1 MTRNDGYASPGAVE
15 SAISAAARKASN
27 TDPSLTI
34 QERIRLE
41 YFHRFLSRVFSE
53 ENDSNWMLK
62 GGAGMLA
69 RVASARTTTD
79 VDVFRRSASLD
90 AALEDLRRLAAIDLS
105 DFFRFDYVGH
115 STAVD
120 GNQQTYAEGYRV
132 SFDVYVGAKRKDRLS
147 VDLVVNIITTD
158 VVDIRLPANALD
170 LPRLPSHPYRLYPV
184 VDQVADKV
192 CATLALYS
200 GRPSSREKDLVD
212 LVLLAVTQDVGAARL
227 RRALE
232 AEARAR
238 SLTLPTAF
246 EIAAAWGARYAKL
259 ASRVAAC
266 SSHRS
271 IGAAKELMRNFVD
284 PVLDGSAANQSWDC
298 SSLDWA

>member
-41 YFHRFLSRVFSE
+41 YFHRFLSRVFSK

-90 AALEDLRRLAAIDLS
+90 AAL
-105 DFFRFDYVGH
+105 
-115 STAVD
+115 
-120 GNQQTYAEGYRV
+120 
-132 SFDVYVGAKRKDRLS
+132 
-147 VDLVVNIITTD
+147 VVNIITTD
-158 VVDIRLPANALD
+158 VVDIRLPANTLD

-227 RRALE
+227 RRARGRGQSPL
-232 AEARAR
+232 
-238 SLTLPTAF
+238 LDP
-246 EIAAAWGARYAKL
+246 
-259 ASRVAAC
+259 
-266 SSHRS
+266 SHR
-271 IGAAKELMRNFVD
+271 I
-284 PVLDGSAANQSWDC
+284 
-298 SSLDWA
+298 

>member
-90 AALEDLRRLAAIDLS
+90 AAL
-105 DFFRFDYVGH
+105 
-115 STAVD
+115 
-120 GNQQTYAEGYRV
+120 
-132 SFDVYVGAKRKDRLS
+132 
-147 VDLVVNIITTD
+147 VVNIITTD
-158 VVDIRLPANALD
+158 VVDIRLPAKTLLTFRDCQATRIASIPLSI
-170 LPRLPSHPYRLYPV
+170 RWRTRYARRSPST
-184 VDQVADKV
+184 AD
-192 CATLALYS
+192 AH
-200 GRPSSREKDLVD
+200 
-212 LVLLAVTQDVGAARL
+212 QAARRISSILSCWPSPKMSAL
-227 RRALE
+227 RDSV
-232 AEARAR
+232 AR
-238 SLTLPTAF
+238 
-246 EIAAAWGARYAKL
+246 
-259 ASRVAAC
+259 
-266 SSHRS
+266 
-271 IGAAKELMRNFVD
+271 
-284 PVLDGSAANQSWDC
+284 
-298 SSLDWA
+298 

>member
-27 TDPSLTI
+27 ADPSLTI

-41 YFHRFLSRVFSE
+41 YFHRFLS
-53 ENDSNWMLK
+53 
-62 GGAGMLA
+62 
-69 RVASARTTTD
+69 
-79 VDVFRRSASLD
+79 
-90 AALEDLRRLAAIDLS
+90 
-105 DFFRFDYVGH
+105 
-115 STAVD
+115 
-120 GNQQTYAEGYRV
+120 
-132 SFDVYVGAKRKDRLS
+132 
-147 VDLVVNIITTD
+147 
-158 VVDIRLPANALD
+158 
-170 LPRLPSHPYRLYPV
+170 LYPV

-246 EIAAAWGARYAKL
+246 EIPAAWGARYAKL

>member
-41 YFHRFLSRVFSE
+41 YFHRFLSRLFSE

-184 VDQVADKV
+184 VDQVADTAPV
-192 CATLALYS
+192 STGRDSGTSGERCHRHLRDPQCASGPVRQPLQHLASAHPLDHGGIANHHEPV
-200 GRPSSREKDLVD
+200 GRPGQPDVEPFPAAVAGAVLV
-212 LVLLAVTQDVGAARL
+212 
-227 RRALE
+227 E
-232 AEARAR
+232 AEHDGA
-238 SLTLPTAF
+238 PFHAF
-246 EIAAAWGARYAKL
+246 
-259 ASRVAAC
+259 
-266 SSHRS
+266 
-271 IGAAKELMRNFVD
+271 D
-284 PVLDGSAANQSWDC
+284 PSTWP
-298 SSLDWA
+298 